1 MKMNFVSDLAGRQT
15 LHDGSGTRR
24 VKARRDPAATLH
36 EFSRLIGVS
45 PTSVRRIFFGDLERP
60 KEAFQAGR
68 KIYYSLPELY
78 LWQRSNAIRVPLG
91 TI

>member
-15 LHDGSGTRR
+15 LYDGSGTRR
-24 VKARRDPAATLH
+24 VKARRDPAATLS

-45 PTSVRRIFFGDLERP
+45 PTSVRRKFLGDLNRP

-68 KIYYSLPELY
+68 
-78 LWQRSNAIRVPLG
+78 RSYPPKK
-91 TI
+91 

>member
-24 VKARRDPAATLH
+24 VKVRRDPAATLH

-68 KIYYSLPELY
+68 KYTTVCLSSTCGSAPM
-78 LWQRSNAIRVPLG
+78 RSGCL
-91 TI
+91 